1 MAPNEINHYQQN
13 NEQMNTLIVE
23 IDSLRAENVSLRA
36 EIVSLRAEIVS
47 LRAENV
53 SLRGQNQR
61 QNNQNESEALKIL
74 YYLPDKETPYRSSFK
89 GSTITLKQ
97 FKLLINLRG
106 NFK

>member
-1 MAPNEINHYQQN
+1 MTPNEINHYQQN

-23 IDSLRAENVSLRA
+23 IDNLHAEN
-36 EIVSLRAEIVS
+36 VSLRAEIVS

-74 YYLPDKETPYRSSFK
+74 YYLPDKETPYLSSFK